1 MCNMDATEKR
11 KNIKDLEYNDVLN
24 KQNIILVLVGT
35 ASFSVLL
42 AEKLPAQLQL
52 AEIVIPLLLAG
63 LISFLYFRKKLQS
76 IKQEIAT
83 L

>member
-1 MCNMDATEKR
+1 MDATEKR
-11 KNIKDLEYNDVLN
+11 KNIKDLEYNDTLN
-24 KQNIILVLVGT
+24 KQNITLVLVGT
-35 ASFSVLL
+35 ASVSVLL
-42 AEKLPAQLQL
+42 AEKLPAQLQP

-63 LISFLYFRKKLQS
+63 LIFFVYFRKKLQS